1 MAISGPP
8 CLARSA
14 KSAECAGMSD
24 LVLHNYYRS
33 STSYRVRIAL
43 EMKGLTYQYVPHHL
57 RHGEHLEPAYLAVN
71 PQGLVPALILGDG
84 TLLTQSLAIIEF
96 LDETRAEPPLLPQD
110 ALGRAR
116 VRMLAQMIA
125 CDIHPVNNLRVL
137 TSLRTLFGAGDA
149 DVANWFR
156 HWVNEG
162 FQPLEKILAS
172 SSETGTFCHGD
183 TPGLADICLVAQVA
197 SNARFGVD
205 LTPYPTITRVHAA
218 CMAVP
223 AFQKAAPENQ
233 IDAE

>member
-1 MAISGPP
+1 
-8 CLARSA
+8 
-14 KSAECAGMSD
+14 MSD
-24 LVLHNYYRS
+24 FVLHNYYRS

-57 RHGEHLEPAYLAVN
+57 RHGEHLEPAYLSVN

-96 LDETRAEPPLLPQD
+96 LDETRPEPPLLPQD

-137 TSLRTLFGAGDA
+137 TSLRTLFGAGDE

-172 SSETGTFCHGD
+172 SADTGTFCHGD
-183 TPGLADICLVAQVA
+183 TPGLADICLTAQVT

-205 LTPYPTITRVHAA
+205 LTRYPTIARIRAA
-218 CMAVP
+218 CMALP
-223 AFQKAAPENQ
+223 AFQRAAPENQ

>member
-1 MAISGPP
+1 
-8 CLARSA
+8 
-14 KSAECAGMSD
+14 MSD
-24 LVLHNYYRS
+24 IVLHNYYRS

-43 EMKGLTYQYVPHHL
+43 EMKGLTYDYVPHHL
-57 RHGEHLEPAYLAVN
+57 RHGEHREPAYLAVN
-71 PQGLVPALILGDG
+71 PQGLVPALVLGDG

-96 LDETRAEPPLLPQD
+96 LDETTPEPPLLPKD
-110 ALGRAR
+110 APGRAR

-137 TSLRTLFGAGDA
+137 TSLRTLFGAGDQ

-172 SSETGTFCHGD
+172 APETKTFCHGD
-183 TPGLADICLVAQVA
+183 TPGLADICLVAQVT

-205 LTPYPTITRVHAA
+205 MTPYPTISRIHAA
-218 CMAVP
+218 CMALP
-223 AFQKAAPENQ
+223 AFWKAAPENQ

>member
-1 MAISGPP
+1 MNDI
-8 CLARSA
+8 
-14 KSAECAGMSD
+14 
-24 LVLHNYYRS
+24 VLHNYYRS

-43 EMKGLTYQYVPHHL
+43 EMKGLSYDYVPHHL
-57 RHGEHLEPAYLAVN
+57 RHGDHLEPSYLAVN
-71 PQGLVPALILGDG
+71 PQGLVPALVLDDG
-84 TLLTQSLAIIEF
+84 TLLTQSLAIIEY
-96 LDETRAEPPLLPQD
+96 LNEIQPAPPLLPRD

-137 TSLRTLFGAGDA
+137 TSLRTLFGAGDQ
-149 DVANWFR
+149 DITNWFR

-172 SSETGTFCHGD
+172 SPQTRTFCHGEV
-183 TPGLADICLVAQVA
+183 PGLADICLAAQIT

-205 LTPYPTITRVHAA
+205 LTPYPTITRINAA
-218 CMAVP
+218 CMALP
-223 AFQKAAPENQ
+223 AFQKAAPQNQ

>member
-1 MAISGPP
+1 
-8 CLARSA
+8 
-14 KSAECAGMSD
+14 MSD
-24 LVLHNYYRS
+24 IVLHNYYRS

-43 EMKGLTYQYVPHHL
+43 EMKGLSYDYVPHHL

-71 PQGLVPALILGDG
+71 PQGLVPAVVFDDG
-84 TLLTQSLAIIEF
+84 TLLTQSLAIVEY
-96 LDETRAEPPLLPQD
+96 LDEIQPAPPLLPKD
-110 ALGRAR
+110 PLGRAR

-137 TSLRTLFGAGDA
+137 TSLRTLFGAGDQ
-149 DVANWFR
+149 DITNWFR

-172 SSETGTFCHGD
+172 SPQTGTFCHGEAA
-183 TPGLADICLVAQVA
+183 GLADICLAAQIT

-205 LTPYPTITRVHAA
+205 LTPYPTITRINAA
-218 CMAVP
+218 CMALP
-223 AFQKAAPENQ
+223 AFQKAAPQNQ

>member
-1 MAISGPP
+1 
-8 CLARSA
+8 
-14 KSAECAGMSD
+14 MSD
-24 LVLHNYYRS
+24 LILHNYYRS

-57 RHGEHLEPAYLAVN
+57 RHGEHLEPAYLSVN

-96 LDETRAEPPLLPQD
+96 LDETRPEPPLLPQD
-110 ALGRAR
+110 VPGRAR

-137 TSLRTLFGAGDA
+137 TSLRTLFGAGDE

-162 FQPLEKILAS
+162 FQPIEKILTS
-172 SSETGTFCHGD
+172 SAETGTFCHGE
-183 TPGLADICLVAQVA
+183 TPGLADICLVAQVT

-205 LTPYPTITRVHAA
+205 LTPYPTIARIHAA
-218 CMAVP
+218 CMALP
-223 AFQKAAPENQ
+223 AFQKAAPQNQ

>member
-1 MAISGPP
+1 
-8 CLARSA
+8 
-14 KSAECAGMSD
+14 MSE

-43 EMKGLTYQYVPHHL
+43 EMKGLSYDYVPHHL
-57 RHGEHLEPAYLAVN
+57 RHGDHLEPSYLAVN
-71 PQGLVPALILGDG
+71 PQGLVPALVLDDG
-84 TLLTQSLAIIEF
+84 TLLTQSLAIIEY
-96 LDETRAEPPLLPQD
+96 LDEIQPAPPLLPGD

-137 TSLRTLFGAGDA
+137 TSLRTLFGAGDQ
-149 DVANWFR
+149 DITNWFR

-172 SSETGTFCHGD
+172 SPQTGTFCHGE
-183 TPGLADICLVAQVA
+183 TPGLADICLAAQIT

-205 LTPYPTITRVHAA
+205 LTPYPTITRINAA
-218 CMAVP
+218 CMALP
-223 AFQKAAPENQ
+223 AFQKAAPQNQ

>member
-1 MAISGPP
+1 
-8 CLARSA
+8 
-14 KSAECAGMSD
+14 MSD

-43 EMKGLTYQYVPHHL
+43 EMKGLTYDYVPHHL
-57 RHGEHLEPAYLAVN
+57 RHGEHLEPAYLSVN
-71 PQGLVPALILGDG
+71 PQGLVPSLVLGDG

-96 LDETRAEPPLLPQD
+96 LDETRPEPPLLPKD
-110 ALGRAR
+110 APSRAR

-137 TSLRTLFGAGDA
+137 TSLRTLFGAGDQ
-149 DVANWFR
+149 DVVNWFR

-162 FQPLEKILAS
+162 FQPLETILS
-172 SSETGTFCHGD
+172 SSTETGKFSHGD
-183 TPGLADICLVAQVA
+183 TPGLADICLVAQVTN
-197 SNARFGVD
+197 NARFGVD
-205 LTPYPTITRVHAA
+205 MTPYPTISRINAA
-218 CMAVP
+218 CMALS

>member
-1 MAISGPP
+1 
-8 CLARSA
+8 
-14 KSAECAGMSD
+14 MSD

-43 EMKGLTYQYVPHHL
+43 EMKGLAYQYVPHHL
-57 RHGEHLEPAYLAVN
+57 RHGEHLEPAYLSVN

-96 LDETRAEPPLLPQD
+96 LDETRPEPPLLPQD

-137 TSLRTLFGAGDA
+137 TSLRTLFSAGDE

-162 FQPLEKILAS
+162 FQPLEKILTS

-183 TPGLADICLVAQVA
+183 TPGLADICLVAQVT

-205 LTPYPTITRVHAA
+205 MAPYPTITRIHAA
-218 CMAVP
+218 CMALP

>member
-1 MAISGPP
+1 
-8 CLARSA
+8 
-14 KSAECAGMSD
+14 MSD
-24 LVLHNYYRS
+24 IVLHNYYRS

-43 EMKGLTYQYVPHHL
+43 EMKGLSYDYVPHHL
-57 RHGEHLEPAYLAVN
+57 RHGDHLEPSYLAVN
-71 PQGLVPALILGDG
+71 PQGLVPALVLDGG
-84 TLLTQSLAIIEF
+84 TLLTQSLAIIEY
-96 LDETRAEPPLLPQD
+96 LDEIQPTPPLLPRD

-137 TSLRTLFGAGDA
+137 TSLRTLFGAGDQ
-149 DVANWFR
+149 DITNWFR

-172 SSETGTFCHGD
+172 SPQTGTFCHGEA
-183 TPGLADICLVAQVA
+183 PGLADICLAAQIT

-205 LTPYPTITRVHAA
+205 LTPYPTITRINAA
-218 CMAVP
+218 CMALP